1 MEQYSAF
8 ISYSHSDIRFAN
20 WLQRKLENFRISPT
34 IVRKLNLDSNRL
46 GRVFRDVADLGAASE
61 LTQVL
66 QDALANSGALIIICS
81 PESLSSNWVGLEVE
95 EFRRAHGQNA
105 VILPIVSPTAGTSD
119 AAQMFPLALRESSP
133 LAADARR
140 SGDGR
145 RIALLKLVAGLLGTG
160 LDEIIQRDTRRRHAR
175 LIGAITVTTT
185 LALVMAVLA
194 FFAFSAREDATRRL
208 SQSEDLISFMLGDLR
223 AQLTPLGQV
232 RVLESVGAKAL
243 TYFESLP
250 DEDLTEAALLR
261 KTRAL
266 YQIGEVYFELGNFQA
281 AHNSF
286 RLSLLQA
293 RQLAAEQPDNVDR
306 LFEWSQAE
314 FWAGF
319 AAWYAGDLG
328 IARDHLQAYHRL
340 AWALVAKEPGNADW
354 IMETFWASNNL
365 GSLAF
370 ARGKFEE
377 ALEHFEDAIVRIN
390 ELIEL
395 EATPDRLLEKA
406 ATLSWLGSTYFHLG
420 NLNLSKE
427 SFQRALEEPLD
438 PENALQNLERSYFY
452 RKLSEVELYRG
463 EMIPARAHAES
474 ALTIAS
480 SLSESD
486 PDSMKLLYARTTHA
500 LQFALL
506 DTYEQLPVD
515 FDGLREAVDEL
526 LTTEEPPP
534 DWLFLALRVAE
545 IGIRTEQPQA
555 LEWAKTIL
563 GRVKPEENGWD
574 VLQND
579 HINLL
584 VTASGFDESL
594 LVMVENFLPG
604 LEAEYENSGN
614 FALVLPLMRSYD
626 RLGREAEFRALR
638 EVVLRSESRH
648 PELISL
654 SAQ

>member
-1 MEQYSAF
+1 MAQYCAF
-8 ISYSHSDIRFAN
+8 ISYSHSDIRFAT
-20 WLQRKLENFRISPT
+20 WLQRKLENFRIPT
-34 IVRKLNLDSNRL
+34 TTVRKLKLDSNRL
-46 GRVFRDVADLGAASE
+46 GQVFRDVADLAAASE

-66 QDALANSGALIIICS
+66 QDALANSSTLIIICS
-81 PESLSSNWVGLEVE
+81 PASVASNWVGLEVE
-95 EFRRAHGQNA
+95 EFRRVHGQNA
-105 VILPIVSPTAGTSD
+105 VILPIVSPTAGLSE
-119 AAQMFPLALRESSP
+119 AEQMLPDALRESSP

-160 LDEIIQRDTRRRHAR
+160 LDELIQRDTRRRHAR
-175 LIGAITVTTT
+175 LVGAISVTTT

-194 FFAFSAREDATRRL
+194 VLAVSAREDAKRRL

-232 RVLESVGAKAL
+232 RLLESVGAKAL

-286 RLSLLQA
+286 KLSLDQA
-293 RQLAAEQPDNVDR
+293 HQLAAEQPDNVER

-314 FWAGF
+314 FWAGY

-328 IARDHLQAYHRL
+328 IARDHLKAYHQL

-370 ARGKFEE
+370 ARGEFEE
-377 ALEHFEDAIVRIN
+377 ALEHFEGAIVRIN
-390 ELIEL
+390 ELIKL
-395 EATPDRLLEKA
+395 EATSDRLLEKA

-427 SFQRALEEPLD
+427 SYQGALEEPLD
-438 PENALQNLERSYFY
+438 PENALQNLDRSYFY
-452 RKLSEVELYRG
+452 RKLSEVEVYRG

-474 ALTIAS
+474 ALTIAGL
-480 SLSESD
+480 LSESD
-486 PDSMKLLYARTTHA
+486 PDSMKFLYARTTHA
-500 LQFALL
+500 LQLALL
-506 DTYEQLPVD
+506 DAYDQLPVD

-526 LTTEEPPP
+526 LTIEQPPP
-534 DWLFLALRVAE
+534 DWLSLALRVAE
-545 IGIRTEQPQA
+545 IGIRTKHPQA
-555 LEWAKTIL
+555 LAWAKTIL
-563 GRVKPEENGWD
+563 GRVKPEGNGWD

-579 HINLL
+579 YINLL
-584 VTASGFDESL
+584 VTASVFDESML
-594 LVMVENFLPG
+594 AVVEKFLPS

-614 FALVLPLMRSYD
+614 FALVLALMRCYD
-626 RLGREAEFRALR
+626 RLGRTAELTALR
-638 EVVLRSESRH
+638 EVVLRSGSRH
-648 PELISL
+648 PMLISL